1 MKRFGNGKSYVIT
14 KEGGFA
20 LYFINKTGAASVKG
34 TIVSASTTTDD
45 AVEIE
50 SADGIDPIG
59 VIYKSGVADGDKVLV
74 VISGKAEILLKDT
87 IAATH
92 GDWLGVSDVAGRAFS
107 QANPPATIVHDREIG
122 HSIESIAGGSDV
134 LVTGVLHYR

>member
-20 LYFINKTGAASVKG
+20 IYFINKTGAASVKG
-34 TIVSASTTTDD
+34 TIVAASTTTDD
-45 AVEIE
+45 AVQIE
-50 SADGIDPIG
+50 VVNGINPVG

-74 VISGKAEILLKDT
+74 VISGKAEILLKDST
-87 IAATH
+87 AAAN

-107 QANPPATIVHDREIG
+107 QGSPPATLVHDREIG
-122 HSIESIAGGSDV
+122 HSIESIAGGTDV
-134 LVTGVLHYR
+134 LVKGVLHFR